1 LNRKSES
8 KEYENEKHYT
18 VLILVTLLITL
29 SACARPDVDK
39 NDAVPELPV
48 ETEAAEEQAYIEDS
62 TEDSIEDFIED
73 PPEDSVQDAESS
85 SEAESEEEIKEETEW
100 LETDEQ
106 WRGRRTRSNS
116 ELEVTIER
124 TDRSLVNEDGVT
136 IAIIYYDRPVV
147 SGDTVVAEKIT
158 EFFEKEEQD
167 WFAGTGRLL
176 DFPGNDYDNL
186 FDCFLGRVAD
196 MRGKYGD
203 EDVAVEPGLYSLESR
218 IMYMDDNILSILQ
231 IKEKRA
237 ERGGHYYYGCTFDLH
252 TGELLELTDLDIS
265 AEDIRNIFSKDK
277 YLDHFSEMSEDYIVV
292 AYEEEFDMT
301 YQFYVD
307 KKYLYLLDNTVEK
320 YNDGIIYRIDEAG
333 ELVTLRYVVERE
345 DNKNRIYSRIITK
358 DGALW

>member
-1 LNRKSES
+1 MNRKSES

-85 SEAESEEEIKEETEW
+85 LETESEEEIKEETEW

-252 TGELLELTDLDIS
+252 TGELLKLKDLDIS
-265 AEDIRNIFSKDK
+265 ADDIKNIFSQDE

>member
-1 LNRKSES
+1 MK
-8 KEYENEKHYT
+8 KHYT
-18 VLILVTLLITL
+18 VLMLVTLFITL
-29 SACARPDVDK
+29 SACGRPEVEK
-39 NDAVPELPV
+39 NDAVPEQPV
-48 ETEAAEEQAYIEDS
+48 ETESAEEQVYIEDS
-62 TEDSIEDFIED
+62 IEDSIEDFIED
-73 PPEDSVQDAESS
+73 PQEDSIQDAESS
-85 SEAESEEEIKEETEW
+85 SEVEAEEEIKEETEW
-100 LETDEQ
+100 VETDEQ
-106 WRGRRTRSNS
+106 WMSRRTRSNS

-124 TDRSLVNEDGVT
+124 TDRSLVNEDGLT
-136 IAIIYYDRPVV
+136 IAIIYYDRPIV
-147 SGDTVVAEKIT
+147 SGDTAVAEKIT
-158 EFFEKEEQD
+158 EFFEEEEQD

-218 IMYMDDNILSILQ
+218 IMYMDDDILSILQ
-231 IKEKRA
+231 IKEFRTQ
-237 ERGGHYYYGCTFDLH
+237 RGSTNYYGCTFDLH
-252 TGELLELTDLDIS
+252 TGELLKLKDLDIS
-265 AEDIRNIFSKDK
+265 ADDIKNIFSQDE

-292 AYEEEFDMT
+292 AHEEEYDMSG
-301 YQFYVD
+301 QFYVD
-307 KKYLYLLDNTVEK
+307 EKYLYLLDNTEKK